1 MTPRSLPSLGN
12 DTDVDE
18 GELMSA
24 DALAAGSTVRPGTEE
39 AWRDGKRYLWLVGLV
54 VPSLAFVAS
63 TGFTFTGWTVWL
75 WIGPILILVIVPLL
89 DLLVGIDPTNPPD
102 EVIEALEKDR
112 YYRRIV
118 MAYLPIQYL
127 GLAAA
132 MYLIAR
138 GNPGPAV
145 VDALGPVG
153 ESAKGWLPAAVLE
166 PFTLTTW
173 QMVATAISIGCIGGI
188 GINTAHELGHKRE
201 KVERWLSKIALAQSG
216 YGHDAD
222 EHLAG
227 VGDDVAVAE
236 CPGCG
241 YRYEVEAGDE
251 HEGFAA
257 GTPWSQIPDDWSCPD
272 CGVRDKVDFRV
283 LADDLPAPDAA
294 QP

>member
-39 AWRDGKRYLWLVGLV
+39 AWRDGKRYLWLIGLV
-54 VPSLAFVAS
+54 VPSLAVVAD
-63 TGFTFTGWTVWL
+63 TGFTVTGWTVWL

-102 EVIEALEKDR
+102 EVIEAL
-112 YYRRIV
+112 
-118 MAYLPIQYL
+118 
-127 GLAAA
+127 
-132 MYLIAR
+132 
-138 GNPGPAV
+138 GPM
-145 VDALGPVG
+145 G
-153 ESAKGWLPAAVLE
+153 EPAKGWLPAAVLE

-257 GTPWSQIPDDWSCPD
+257 GMPWSQIPDDWSCPD